1 MSTDITRETAGA
13 GRRLPASAHGAD
25 PSANSGAV
33 PARRGAARTAR
44 RRSLKR
50 ALAFLAPVVVAGAGF
65 AGYQGLVK
73 SRVEPAAL
81 RAAEKAWP
89 VQVAAIHPAP
99 RTPSLTL
106 FGRIESPRL
115 ARISAAIQAD
125 VLQMRAVEGEL
136 VDAGAVLVVLDP
148 RDAHLTLRQR
158 ESEVADIRA
167 QIALER
173 ERNRQD
179 RESLGKERELMELA
193 RRELERA
200 EDLAKRGLDS
210 QSRLD
215 QARERA
221 ARQELAVLARE
232 SAARGHE
239 SRLARLEAQR
249 VRAET
254 ARDRAVLDVERT
266 RVTAPFHGR
275 IAEIFAAQGDR
286 VRTGDRLLS
295 VFDVSR
301 LEVRAQIPSRHLV
314 QVEGSRGREA
324 YFEVEGRRYAAPLS
338 RLGGQV
344 LPGRGGVDALFRIDG
359 AGQDLRIGRTVELTF
374 ELAPRPDAVWLPFE
388 ALHGAARVFKV
399 RENRLAGIRV
409 RRIGEARGADGREGV
424 LVTSPELASGDR
436 IVVNQ
441 LANAVEGLRVEPV
454 PTPGANLSRDRRP
467 GLQDTRE

>member
-1 MSTDITRETAGA
+1 M
-13 GRRLPASAHGAD
+13 PA
-25 PSANSGAV
+25 
-33 PARRGAARTAR
+33 
-44 RRSLKR
+44 LKR
-50 ALAFLAPVVVAGAGF
+50 TLAFLAPAAVVAAGL

-73 SRVEPAAL
+73 SRVEPAAP
-81 RAAEKAWP
+81 RAPEKTWP
-89 VQVAAIHPAP
+89 VRVTAVHPAP

-115 ARISAAIQAD
+115 ARISAAVQAD
-125 VLQMRAVEGEL
+125 VLRMRAVEGEL
-136 VDAGAVLVVLDP
+136 VDAGALLVVLDP
-148 RDAHLTLRQR
+148 RDARLALRQR
-158 ESEVADIRA
+158 EAEVADIRA
-167 QIALER
+167 QTALER

-179 RESLGKERELMELA
+179 RASLGKERELMELA

-254 ARDRAVLDVERT
+254 ARDRAALDVERT

-275 IAEIFAAQGDR
+275 VAEIFAAQGDR

-314 QVEGSRGREA
+314 QVEGSRGRAA

-359 AGQDLRIGRTVELTF
+359 AGRDLRIGRTVELTF

-388 ALHGAARVFKV
+388 ALYGADRVFEV
-399 RENRLAGIRV
+399 RENRLAGVRV

-424 LVTSPELASGDR
+424 LVTSPDLSSGDR
-436 IVVNQ
+436 VVVNQ
-441 LANAVEGLRVEPV
+441 LANAVEGLRVQPIPAPAADLFRSPRPERREP
-454 PTPGANLSRDRRP
+454 P
-467 GLQDTRE
+467 E

>member
-1 MSTDITRETAGA
+1 MK
-13 GRRLPASAHGAD
+13 
-25 PSANSGAV
+25 
-33 PARRGAARTAR
+33 RT
-44 RRSLKR
+44 
-50 ALAFLAPVVVAGAGF
+50 LAFLAPVLVAAAGL

-73 SRVEPAAL
+73 SRVEPAAP
-81 RAAEKAWP
+81 RAPEKAWP

-115 ARISAAIQAD
+115 ARLSAAVQAD
-125 VLQMRAVEGEL
+125 VLEMRAVEGEL
-136 VDAGAVLVVLDP
+136 VDAGAVLVVLDA
-148 RDAHLTLRQR
+148 RDARLALLQR
-158 ESEVADIRA
+158 EAEVADVRA
-167 QIALER
+167 QVALER
-173 ERNRQD
+173 ERDRQD

-200 EDLAKRGLDS
+200 EDLARRGLDS

-215 QARERA
+215 RARERA

-249 VRAET
+249 VRTET
-254 ARDRAVLDVERT
+254 ARDRAALDVDRT

-275 IAEIFAAQGDR
+275 IAEVFAAPGDR

-301 LEVRAQIPSRHLV
+301 LEVRAQIPTRHLV
-314 QVEGSRGREA
+314 QVEGSQGREA
-324 YFEVEGRRYAAPLS
+324 HFEVEGRRYAAPLS

-388 ALHGAARVFKV
+388 ALYGADRVFEV
-399 RENRLAGIRV
+399 RENRLAGVRV
-409 RRIGEARGADGREGV
+409 RRIGEALGPDGREGV
-424 LVTSPELASGDR
+424 LVTSPGLASGDR

-454 PTPGANLSRDRRP
+454 PAPGADRSRSRRP
-467 GLQDTRE
+467 GRQGSPE